1 MEIKIELNEKEIA
14 EVTGGGNATVDYGP
28 QSGTWPVN
36 IGSAIELTGPY
47 YADSFASGTA
57 YRAAIGWSGLYAL
70 NEYPDRTAGYRI
82 RDSRG
87 EDIGWA
93 PRSSF
98 YYK

>member
-1 MEIKIELNEKEIA
+1 METKIELNEKEIA
-14 EVTGGGNATVDYGP
+14 EVTGGGNAKVDYGP
-28 QSGTWPVN
+28 QSGTKPAS
-36 IGSAIELTGPY
+36 IGSAIELTGSY

-70 NEYPDRTAGYRI
+70 NEYPDRAAGFHI
-82 RDSRG
+82 RDAQG
-87 EDIGWA
+87 GDIGWA